1 MSEETITIKL
11 NYLVV
16 LPTVYCPE
24 NELKFEAPIKRGAT
38 KKNKISIFLN
48 GLKIVTISGR
58 SRASSERQPL

>member
-38 KKNKISIFLN
+38 KKIYIYINYLN

-58 SRASSERQPL
+58 SRASSERQ

>member
-24 NELKFEAPIKRGAT
+24 KELKFEAPIKRGAT
-38 KKNKISIFLN
+38 KKKNINYLN

-58 SRASSERQPL
+58 SRASSERQ